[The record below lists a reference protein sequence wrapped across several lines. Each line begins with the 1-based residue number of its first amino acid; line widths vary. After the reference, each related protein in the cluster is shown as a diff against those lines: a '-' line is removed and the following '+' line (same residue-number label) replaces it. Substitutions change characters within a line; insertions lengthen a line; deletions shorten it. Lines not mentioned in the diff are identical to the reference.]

1 MHVHKSIPAD
11 RPGIIHW
18 FHGNSG
24 AGKTHLATHYD
35 ILNPNRVI
43 LDGDDVREMFGD
55 SDMSAEG
62 RWNQNIRLAK
72 MAQMLSIQGKNV
84 SVASICPYA
93 KLRKEIMKIIPRV
106 VWVRIMG
113 PDSKPNSEQF
123 PFEDGGYE
131 RG

>member
-1 MHVHKSIPAD
+1 MHIHHTIPAD

-35 ILNPNRVI
+35 TLNPNRVV
-43 LDGDDVREMFGD
+43 LDGDDIRELFD
-55 SDMSAEG
+55 DHDMSKEG
-62 RWNQNIRLAK
+62 RWRQNIRLAK
-72 MAQMLSIQGKNV
+72 MAKWLSIQGKNV

-93 KLRKEIMKIIPRV
+93 DLRREITKIIPRV
-106 VWVRIMG
+106 VWVRVMG
-113 PDSKPNSEQF
+113 ADSKPNTKET

-131 RG
+131 R